1 MPATWPAQQK
11 VFKVTFLFEYFSP
24 RAYFSPCV
32 LLSFALSLLRFQL
45 DTCNMRIF
53 TLSWQKSGIVYLGKE
68 WKIPLLFS
76 CYLALCWCLK
86 FNIIQAKMNLKQT
99 SSSVADITTMQC
111 CQISFPL
118 QWKVLHVFA
127 FFLNRSDSCWSTLT
141 IYVSICCNHWTGNKQ
156 TNKQGAIC
164 QLHVFINGE
173 LLRQTLQLTFFNWK
187 LGSYFC
193 ILFRNQAMHFNRDD
207 INLPGFHKFFKEAS
221 EEEREHAM
229 KVFLFQLLIKPFTP

>member
-24 RAYFSPCV
+24 CVYFSPHAYFSPCV
-32 LLSFALSLLRFQL
+32 LLSFALRLLRFQL

-53 TLSWQKSGIVYLGKE
+53 TLSWQKSGKVYLGKE

-86 FNIIQAKMNLKQT
+86 FNIIQAKMNLKRT
-99 SSSVADITTMQC
+99 SSSVADVTTTQC

-127 FFLNRSDSCWSTLT
+127 FFLNRNDSCWSTLT

-173 LLRQTLQLTFFNWK
+173 LLRQTL
-187 LGSYFC
+187 
-193 ILFRNQAMHFNRDD
+193 
-207 INLPGFHKFFKEAS
+207 
-221 EEEREHAM
+221 
-229 KVFLFQLLIKPFTP
+229 